1 MTDYTQLLHKGF
13 ETGLVLTAVLL
24 FMILL
29 LIVSDEIRD
38 IQKVEIKQMVKE
50 TVLFIVIILTFF
62 FVIMALGLI
71 VNTLLGAVL
80 EVIP

>member
-1 MTDYTQLLHKGF
+1 MF
-13 ETGLVLTAVLL
+13 FILVL
-24 FMILL
+24 
-29 LIVSDEIRD
+29 IVEDEIRD

-62 FVIMALGLI
+62 FVIMALDLI

>member
-13 ETGLVLTAVLL
+13 ETGLVLTAVLM
-24 FMILL
+24 FFILV
-29 LIVSDEIRD
+29 LIVEDEIRD
-38 IQKVEIKQMVKE
+38 YQKDEIEGMIKE
-50 TVLFIVIILTFF
+50 TVLFIAIILTFF

>member
-1 MTDYTQLLHKGF
+1 MF
-13 ETGLVLTAVLL
+13 FILVL
-24 FMILL
+24 
-29 LIVSDEIRD
+29 IVEDEIRD